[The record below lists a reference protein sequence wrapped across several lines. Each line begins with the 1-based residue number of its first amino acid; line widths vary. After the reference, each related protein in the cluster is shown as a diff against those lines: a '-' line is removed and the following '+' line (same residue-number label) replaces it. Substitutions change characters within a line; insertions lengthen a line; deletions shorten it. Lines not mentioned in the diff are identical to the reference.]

1 MSSDF
6 YKSRL
11 DSIHENETNSDENNE
26 VCDFIKKTHLLQTK
40 DVRKLRGYMVPKKRS
55 GSRGQASSLDKPLTS
70 KIRKNSRNLT
80 S

>member
-26 VCDFIKKTHLLQTK
+26 VCDFIYKTHLLQ
-40 DVRKLRGYMVPKKRS
+40 KKRRPKTKRLY
-55 GSRGQASSLDKPLTS
+55 GT
-70 KIRKNSRNLT
+70 
-80 S
+80 